1 MATEPQG
8 TELRPS
14 DQSQSTRIS
23 NINKPQQGASPESS
37 TNSTKLRR
45 IKAIYV
51 AILEE
56 ELDWDR
62 KIMSLEQ
69 SGMIRVNSTGNNES
83 TSKDLPPVQKSMKAI
98 SEEITAKS
106 PDVRLQ
112 FQPSSDER
120 NEVTTTVESSP
131 GQGVHLT
138 EISNLF
144 DCEISSDINS
154 GKVTRALVDEEQVT
168 AINEDHNNEENL
180 ESVRITSI
188 LNQEN
193 NQDKERIP
201 NHRVEPLQHGHEK
214 LSIKETTDE
223 NVLRKMQGDQNAT
236 AKHTQEAQHTNA
248 KVQTGASK
256 DKQHGN
262 GGKSSWKVKDKINP
276 NESAMQQSK
285 KYGGNQPNSTTKE
298 KAVAK
303 MSMRKANFLCRLS

>member
-56 ELDWDR
+56 ELDWAR
-62 KIMSLEQ
+62 KIISLEQ

-112 FQPSSDER
+112 FQPSSVER
-120 NEVTTTVESSP
+120 NEVTTTGESSP

-138 EISNLF
+138 KISNLF
-144 DCEISSDINS
+144 DCEISSDINF
-154 GKVTRALVDEEQVT
+154 GKVTRALVDDGDEVLPQKTPCDEDNIPKVTKPLTQQQINVYLSSNLQEQVT

-223 NVLRKMQGDQNAT
+223 NVLRKMQGDQNA
-236 AKHTQEAQHTNA
+236 AEKHTQEAQHTNA

-256 DKQHGN
+256 DK
-262 GGKSSWKVKDKINP
+262 
-276 NESAMQQSK
+276 
-285 KYGGNQPNSTTKE
+285 
-298 KAVAK
+298 
-303 MSMRKANFLCRLS
+303 